1 VRGSCLLLL
10 CLTLPVVAGP
20 PLPLQSA
27 FRTTTFAADGDD
39 GEWEAAVT
47 KLTEAPVA
55 VGVMNDGEF
64 LYLRMRALER
74 GAQMQLLFG
83 GLTVWFDPKGGDRK
97 AFGIKYPVGS
107 PLPDPRSRGQRPGSG
122 TGPSGDDP
130 VHGRGQPSDAQEGRP
145 GPPIPLD
152 LADVVPRRLEVL
164 GPGKDEARSLVLDH
178 AQGLAVGLGRLEGV
192 LVYELRVPLRKGPE
206 TPYAIGAEPG
216 ATIGVGF
223 DSPKMERS
231 RAPEGGPSGGQG
243 GGGGGFGGFG
253 MGGPGGMGRGGPGGG
268 QPGQMPESAKPWKA
282 WTKVTLARPETA
294 PSEQ

>member
-1 VRGSCLLLL
+1 MAIG
-10 CLTLPVVAGP
+10 TA
-20 PLPLQSA
+20 A
-27 FRTTTFAADGDD
+27 ATT
-39 GEWEAAVT
+39 
-47 KLTEAPVA
+47 LTEAPVA

-64 LYLRMRALER
+64 LYLRVRALDR

-107 PLPDPRSRGQRPGSG
+107 PLPDPAIPRPAARVRHRPVRRRPGARPG
-122 TGPSGDDP
+122 ATID
-130 VHGRGQPSDAQEGRP
+130 VQEGRP

-164 GPGKDEARSLVLDH
+164 GPGKDDARSLVLGH
-178 AQGLAVGLGRLEGV
+178 AQGLAVGLGRVEGV
-192 LVYELRVPLRKGPE
+192 LVYELRVPLRKSSE

-231 RAPEGGPSGGQG
+231 RPPEGGPGRRGAADRGAGRRVRRLRHGRAPAGWVTGG
-243 GGGGGFGGFG
+243 
-253 MGGPGGMGRGGPGGG
+253 RAGG
-268 QPGQMPESAKPWKA
+268 QPDQLPESAKPWKA
-282 WTKVTLARPETA
+282 WTRVALARAEA
-294 PSEQ
+294 VAGEQ